1 MTECCLLVMPCYA
14 LCVCRVASKVEQT
27 LAINGEVCKMQLC
40 DIQNSV
46 TSVVKVAQAA
56 ALKSCSGMWFV
67 TCSGHHTGA
76 TQHRR
81 MLCSLRSYKD
91 NAAKMSAMHVVETH
105 TFMTSV
111 LAFFSFGISQ
121 L

>member
-1 MTECCLLVMPCYA
+1 
-14 LCVCRVASKVEQT
+14 
-27 LAINGEVCKMQLC
+27 MQLC

-56 ALKSCSGMWFV
+56 ALKSCSGMWYV
-67 TCSGHHTGA
+67 TSSGTTRYGTA
-76 TQHRR
+76 QHRR
-81 MLCSLRSYKD
+81 LLCSLRSYKHD
-91 NAAKMSAMHVVETH
+91 AAKMSAIHVVEMH